1 MQLNNLLILIKQYFP
16 LKDVMVIA
24 NKNKATYGIIYI
36 MIYYNVDNV
45 TIKCYFTMKYINK
58 SVYLYICETK

>member
-24 NKNKATYGIIYI
+24 NKNKATYGIIY
-36 MIYYNVDNV
+36 YNVDNV
-45 TIKCYFTMKYINK
+45 TIKCYLRWNT
-58 SVYLYICETK
+58 

>member
-24 NKNKATYGIIYI
+24 NKNKATYGIT
-36 MIYYNVDNV
+36 YYND
-45 TIKCYFTMKYINK
+45 
-58 SVYLYICETK
+58 LL